1 MLMYVRLLRSR
12 YIHCRH
18 RHSSR
23 VACCSLLLLYRYLFS
38 LLRFC
43 FFALFHINSFDFIA
57 YPIRIAASSQCFTVT
72 SENNDIKFVHVEMN
86 TFHCFPVALIR
97 FFCSCLLF
105 LLLLFLIFSI
115 TSKSDA
121 CSFIF
126 AHFPSYSS
134 ASSSSSSLFA
144 SHCSSVSI
152 KYLNL

>member
-97 FFCSCLLF
+97 FFFVRVCSFYFYSFSFSPSLQNQMHVHLFSLIFHLIPLHRRRHHRCLLHIV
-105 LLLLFLIFSI
+105 LLFQLSI
-115 TSKSDA
+115 
-121 CSFIF
+121 
-126 AHFPSYSS
+126 
-134 ASSSSSSLFA
+134 
-144 SHCSSVSI
+144 
-152 KYLNL
+152 

>member
-97 FFCSCLLF
+97 FFLF
-105 LLLLFLIFSI
+105 VFALFTFTLSHFLHHFKIRCMFIYFRSFSI
-115 TSKSDA
+115 
-121 CSFIF
+121 
-126 AHFPSYSS
+126 
-134 ASSSSSSLFA
+134 LFF
-144 SHCSSVSI
+144 CIVVVVVI
-152 KYLNL
+152 IVVCFTLFFCFN